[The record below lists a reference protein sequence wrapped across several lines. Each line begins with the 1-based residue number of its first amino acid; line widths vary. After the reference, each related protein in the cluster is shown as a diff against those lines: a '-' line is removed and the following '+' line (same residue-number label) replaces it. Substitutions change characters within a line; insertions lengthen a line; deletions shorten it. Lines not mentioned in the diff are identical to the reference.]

1 MKGKHFSI
9 LREVFSQVVKKV
21 FSTAYFVAEKIYN
34 VSLATSDDELST
46 VLKTKKLIKKLLLVE
61 TIQS

>member
-21 FSTAYFVAEKIYN
+21 SSLQPIFVSEQIHN
-34 VSLATSDDELST
+34 VSLATLDDEFAT
-46 VLKTKKLIKKLLLVE
+46 VVNYPPLNVLMDGLLG
-61 TIQS
+61 